1 MRSIF
6 LLSVQTEYGSLP
18 TQPFFPSDRSHLLL
32 ALNASLLSQQ
42 GIIAVAYFMATIVIV
57 VIMFKET
64 LVGVTN
70 LMTVLVIM
78 DGTEQTFPAI
88 SDLVSVF
95 IVMVGIPEQGFPA
108 VSYLMAVFIIMVG
121 AIRQDALATEEL
133 FHGRFLSPFIYGG
146 GQVSSCP
153 SPISESLAPFLFVPV
168 IRYVYSIRDSGMII
182 QEQVRKISALIFP
195 KSK

>member
-1 MRSIF
+1 
-6 LLSVQTEYGSLP
+6 
-18 TQPFFPSDRSHLLL
+18 
-32 ALNASLLSQQ
+32 
-42 GIIAVAYFMATIVIV
+42 MAMV
-57 VIMFKET
+57 VIMVIISQES
-64 LVGVTN
+64 LIGMAC
-70 LMTVLVIM
+70 LM
-78 DGTEQTFPAI
+78 PAF
-88 SDLVSVF
+88 V
-95 IVMVGIPEQGFPA
+95 
-108 VSYLMAVFIIMVG
+108 IMVG

-182 QEQVRKISALIFP
+182 QDQVRKISALIFP